1 MNSELK
7 SSSPMDESSAALA
20 QMEERIR
27 HLQRSQIDMMQSQL
41 SIRKENECLNAQL
54 AQANQS
60 YNLGLMMFMFHPAKK
75 GASHDSILKT
85 LGFYAACCL
94 FSKSFRCDV
103 KDAVTDMFCGDVE
116 RYASVDD
123 SVWRKRKVRVERDDS
138 DGHLTLTPDS
148 IAMMKIALCKQAYE
162 DMREPDSNIS
172 AILMS
177 YHDDEE
183 SLYKIAAK
191 NGISRN
197 VLDVY
202 SRRMVHNMLMEN
214 PDDKKYF
221 SELAYGDAVLQPTGS
236 CNYKNGDSFNCFF
249 TPRQPEN
256 YHDLNKR
263 MSMVWDSLFETAAS
277 PVDVERVAFS
287 SAACDM
293 QYDFEHYNTD
303 DKFRIGVVEDTSVT
317 DDFHGANPFVLDG
330 CSQNVNDF
338 LSVGPKSCDTNYI
351 TCNCRPLLS
360 AVGRWVNRHIDF
372 SPAYYQGCAND
383 LFLDVD
389 ADNREAIR
397 KNVTDLFVKRDS
409 VAKFWHRFLTQHTF
423 VELCPVT
430 DLTVTPKQAET
441 VSKKRDDL
449 SISRLNALSDMFQA
463 QRDNVTLP
471 PEYDGMDF

>member
-1 MNSELK
+1 MNSNFK
-7 SSSPMDESSAALA
+7 SASTMDESSVALA

-41 SIRKENECLNAQL
+41 SIRKENERLNAQL

-60 YNLGLMMFMFHPAKK
+60 YNIGLMMFLFHPAKK

-94 FSKSFRCDV
+94 FSKSFRRDV
-103 KDAVTDMFCGDVE
+103 KDTVTDMFGGDVE

-123 SVWRKRKVRVERDDS
+123 SVWKKRKMRVERDDS
-138 DGHLTLTPDS
+138 NGHLTLTPDS

-162 DMREPDSNIS
+162 DMREPGSS
-172 AILMS
+172 VSTILAS

-202 SRRMVHNMLMEN
+202 SRRMVNNMLMEN

-221 SELAYGDAVLQPTGS
+221 SELAYGDTVLQPNGS
-236 CNYKNGDSFNCFF
+236 CKYKNGDSFNCFF
-249 TPRQPEN
+249 TPRQPED

-263 MSMVWDSLFETAAS
+263 MSVVWDSLFETSDS
-277 PVDVERVAFS
+277 PADVEHVVFS
-287 SAACDM
+287 ESAGDM
-293 QYDFEHYNTD
+293 MRDFEHYNKD
-303 DKFRIGVVEDTSVT
+303 DKYRIGVVDDVSVN
-317 DDFHGANPFVLDG
+317 DDFHGANPFALDG

-360 AVGRWVNRHIDF
+360 SIGRWVNRHIDF

-397 KNVTDLFVKRDS
+397 KNVTDLFIKRDS
-409 VAKFWHRFLTQHTF
+409 VAKFWHQLLTKHTF
-423 VELCPVT
+423 VELSPVESL
-430 DLTVTPKQAET
+430 DVTTKQVET
-441 VSKKRDDL
+441 VSKKQDDL

-463 QRDNVTLP
+463 QRDNVALP
-471 PEYDGMDF
+471 QEYDDMDL